1 MQSIYDLK
9 PRFQSL
15 LRPLAPRLVR
25 LGVTPNHITWAALIG
40 SISVGGLVWLA
51 GDRAAC
57 LALLPAWL
65 LVRMALNAL
74 DGMIAREYRM
84 ATSLGAALNELGDL
98 LSDLA
103 LYLPLGRLRADAMWP
118 VVAFVFGA
126 MLTEFC
132 GALGQALGGRRVY
145 DGPMGKSDRAAFIG
159 ALALLTLAA
168 PSLIGAWPWI
178 FTLAAPLSLLTC
190 WNRLSHAL
198 GEITSNQPDR
208 RQR

>member
-1 MQSIYDLK
+1 MPSIYDLK
-9 PRFQSL
+9 PRFQNL
-15 LRPLAPRLVR
+15 LKPLAPPLVR
-25 LGVTPNHITWAALIG
+25 LGVTPNLITWAALIG
-40 SISVGGLVWLA
+40 SIISGGLVWLA
-51 GDRAAC
+51 GDRAAG

-74 DGMIAREYRM
+74 DGMMAREYRM
-84 ATSLGAALNELGDL
+84 TSSRGAALNELCDL

-103 LYLPLGRLRADAMWP
+103 LYLPLANLRAEALWP
-118 VVAFVFGA
+118 VIAFVFGA

-132 GALGQALGGRRVY
+132 GLLGQALGGRRVY

-168 PSLIGAWPWI
+168 PSIIGVWPWL
-178 FTLAAPLSLLTC
+178 FTLAALGALLTC

-198 GEITSNQPDR
+198 RGITSNQPDKR
-208 RQR
+208 RI

>member
-9 PRFQSL
+9 PRFQNL
-15 LRPLAPRLVR
+15 IRPLAPRLVG
-25 LGVTPNHITWAALIG
+25 LGVTPNHVTWMALIG
-40 SISVGGLVWLA
+40 SIIAGGMVWLT
-51 GDRAAC
+51 GDLAAC

-84 ATSLGAALNELGDL
+84 ATAQGAALNELGDL
-98 LSDLA
+98 FSDLA
-103 LYLPLGRLRADAMWP
+103 LYLPLGRLRADALWP
-118 VVAFVFGA
+118 VIAFVFGA
-126 MLTEFC
+126 ILTEFC
-132 GALGQALGGRRVY
+132 GMLGQALGGRRVY

-178 FTLAAPLSLLTC
+178 FTLAALLSLLTC
-190 WNRLSHAL
+190 WKRLSHAL
-198 GEITSNQPDR
+198 RELTSNQPDR
-208 RQR
+208 RQQ

>member
-1 MQSIYDLK
+1 MASIYDLK
-9 PRFQSL
+9 PRFQNL
-15 LRPLAPRLVR
+15 LKPFAPPLVR

-40 SISVGGLVWLA
+40 SIISGGLVWLA

-84 ATSLGAALNELGDL
+84 GSSRGAALNELGDL

-103 LYLPLGRLRADAMWP
+103 LYLPLANLRSGALWP
-118 VVAFVFGA
+118 VIAFVFGA
-126 MLTEFC
+126 MGAEFC
-132 GALGQALGGRRVY
+132 GLLGQALGGRRVY
-145 DGPMGKSDRAAFIG
+145 DGPMGKSDRAAFVG
-159 ALALLTLAA
+159 ALALITLAA
-168 PSLIGAWPWI
+168 PSIIGAWPWV
-178 FTLAAPLSLLTC
+178 FTLAALGAILTC

-198 GEITSNQPDR
+198 RDITSNQPDKR
-208 RQR
+208 RI

>member
-1 MQSIYDLK
+1 MASIYDLK
-9 PRFQSL
+9 PRFQKL
-15 LRPLAPRLVR
+15 LKPLIAPLVR
-25 LGVTPNHITWAALIG
+25 LGVTPNHITWVALIG
-40 SISVGGLVWLA
+40 SISVGSMIWLA

-74 DGMIAREYRM
+74 DGMMAREWRM
-84 ATSLGAALNELGDL
+84 ATSRGAALNELGDL

-103 LYLPLGRLRADAMWP
+103 LYLPLASLRAGALWP
-118 VVAFVFGA
+118 IIAFVFVA

-132 GALGQALGGRRVY
+132 GLLGQALGGRRVY

-168 PSLIGAWPWI
+168 PQVIGAWPWI
-178 FTLAAPLSLLTC
+178 FTLAALLSFLTC

-198 GEITSNQPDR
+198 REITSNQPDR
-208 RQR
+208 RGL

>member
-1 MQSIYDLK
+1 MASIYDLK
-9 PRFQSL
+9 PRFQDL
-15 LRPLAPRLVR
+15 LRPLAPPLVR
-25 LGVTPNHITWAALIG
+25 LGVTPNLITWVALIG
-40 SISVGGLVWLA
+40 SISVGGMVWLA

-74 DGMIAREYRM
+74 DGMMAREYLM
-84 ATSLGAALNELGDL
+84 ATPRGAALNELGDL

-103 LYLPLGRLRADAMWP
+103 LYLPLAYLHAGALWP
-118 VVAFVFGA
+118 VIAFVFGA

-132 GALGQALGGRRVY
+132 GLLGQALGGQRVY

-168 PSLIGAWPWI
+168 PSIIGVWPWI
-178 FTLAAPLSLLTC
+178 FTLAALLTLLTC
-190 WNRLSHAL
+190 WNRLSHASR
-198 GEITSNQPDR
+198 EISSNQPDR
-208 RQR
+208 RRL

>member
-9 PRFQSL
+9 PRFQRL
-15 LRPLAPRLVR
+15 IRPLAPRLVR
-25 LGVTPNHITWAALIG
+25 LGVTPNHITWMALIG
-40 SISVGGLVWLA
+40 SIIVGSMVWLT
-51 GDRAAC
+51 GGRAAC

-84 ATSLGAALNELGDL
+84 ATSRGAALNELGDL

-103 LYLPLGRLRADAMWP
+103 LYLPLANLRAGALWP
-118 VVAFVFGA
+118 VIAFVFGTL
-126 MLTEFC
+126 LTEFC
-132 GALGQALGGRRVY
+132 GLLGQTLGGRRVY

-168 PSLIGAWPWI
+168 PSIIGAWPWI
-178 FTLAAPLSLLTC
+178 FTLAALLALLTC

-198 GEITSNQPDR
+198 REITLNQPDR
-208 RQR
+208 RRL